1 MAMKKKDIEI
11 VEEKDSEEVRPKMGE
26 DRMKELLAEGAK
38 VRAEVEKDI
47 AEMRRI
53 PENSLSQE
61 QKESLKFVLENL
73 RRLQRTSRDVEFRR
87 SFKEHESILSKL
99 L

>member
-73 RRLQRTSRDVEFRR
+73 RRLQRTSCDVEFRR